1 MSFSVRF
8 LYGYSVDVVVGA
20 ERDYF
25 EVWRDIV
32 HYATSYAVHVK
43 VVGVHKCHTAQQ
55 KDSAAD
61 FAQRLIRRREVHSND

>member
-20 ERDYF
+20 EGDYF

-32 HYATSYAVHVK
+32 HDAASYAVHVE
-43 VVGVHKCHTAQQ
+43 VVGVHKRHTAQEE
-55 KDSAAD
+55 DSAAD
-61 FAQRLIRRREVHSND
+61 FAQRLIRWREVHSHD